1 MIEIRH
7 KTIHDGQSIQDA
19 YDDLY
24 QERELRMRDSFY
36 LWLLELLDLRPG
48 AVVVDVACG
57 NGRLVEIAKQQ
68 GFAALGL
75 EIAWQGIAHAAAAE
89 PSAGWLLADG
99 HEIPFADS
107 SVDAVYS
114 IGSLEHYDAPFAGV
128 AEIARVLKPAGQ
140 ACILLPNSFGLF
152 GNISHVATTGE
163 VFDDGQPR
171 QRYAT
176 RGTWEAMLRSGGL
189 VAERVIGW
197 GEVNRPRT
205 GADALWL
212 ARQPQRVVRAALA
225 TLLPVN
231 LANQLVYLCRRAD
244 AAHDLPV
251 DGYVP
256 TFPQ

>member
-7 KTIHDGQSIQDA
+7 KSIHEGQSIQDA

-36 LWLLELLDLRPG
+36 LWLLELLDLKRG
-48 AVVVDVACG
+48 SVVVDVACG
-57 NGRLVEIAKQQ
+57 NGRLVEIAQEM
-68 GFAALGL
+68 GYAALGL
-75 EIAWQGIAHAAAAE
+75 EIAWQGIAQAVAHA

-99 HEIPFADS
+99 HEIPFANE

-128 AEIARVLKPAGQ
+128 AEIARVLKPNGR
-140 ACILLPNSFGLF
+140 ACILLPNAYGLF
-152 GNISHVATTGE
+152 GNIAHVAAAGE

-176 RGTWEAMLRSGGL
+176 RGTWEAMLNSAGL
-189 VAERVIGW
+189 YAERVIGW
-197 GEVNRPRT
+197 SEVNRPRT
-205 GADALWL
+205 RADADWL
-212 ARQPQRVVRAALA
+212 ARRPQRIVRAALA
-225 TLLPVN
+225 AFVPVN
-231 LANQLVYLCRRAD
+231 LANQLVYICRRGN
-244 AAHDLPV
+244 LP
-251 DGYVP
+251 GASYVP